1 MMSDAVAVATKF
13 FDAHRA
19 HDIYAMSEMCSPNA
33 KFDYVPFVG
42 HDKQRVVTGSGY
54 VNGVG
59 RTIWALGFRAFGDLT
74 NTVHDV
80 FADGDGNVVAEVTV
94 SGTQSGPYLTLAPRG
109 QSFSGRQLFRLHVD
123 ADGRID
129 DIAAYYDACGM
140 NGQLGHV
147 ELD

>member
-1 MMSDAVAVATKF
+1 MSDAVAVATKF

-19 HDIYAMSEMCSPNA
+19 HDIYAMGEMCSPRA
-33 KFDYVPFVG
+33 TFDYVPFVG
-42 HDKQRVVTGSGY
+42 HDKQRVVHGKGY

-74 NTVHDV
+74 NEVNDIW
-80 FADGDGNVVAEVTV
+80 ADAEGNVVADVTV
-94 SGTQSGPYLTLAPRG
+94 SGTQSAPYLTLGPRG
-109 QSFSGRQLFRLHVD
+109 QSFTERHLFRLHID

-129 DIAAYYDACGM
+129 DVAAYYDAGSM
-140 NGQLGHV
+140 NAQLGHV